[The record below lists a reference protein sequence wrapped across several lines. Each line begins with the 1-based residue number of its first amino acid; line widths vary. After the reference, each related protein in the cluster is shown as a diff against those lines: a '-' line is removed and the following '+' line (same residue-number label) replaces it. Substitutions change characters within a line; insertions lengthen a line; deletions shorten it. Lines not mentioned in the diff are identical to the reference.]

1 MKGHINR
8 VCFCLILFGAAS
20 VYAAQLQLV
29 VIPLKHRS
37 ADELIAIIKPL
48 VVKGGTVTGMNNQLI
63 LKSTAANINEIKR
76 LLQSIDKAP
85 RRLMITV
92 KQDIDGNIN
101 QREHSVSGRYSTGD
115 VTIANSSGRTKN
127 KRGITITK
135 QDDAGNHISYR
146 SHSTRSN
153 IEDKNSFRVQ
163 TLEGQPAFIE
173 TGQSVP
179 VAKHQTFVTHAGVV
193 SHDTIEYRDV
203 TSGFYVLP
211 RLNGNNV
218 TLTVSPQLSRIHPHQ
233 GAVFDIQNI
242 ETTVRGQL
250 GEWIQIG
257 AVEQDFDDSNKGILH
272 STRRHGQEQ
281 RSVFVK
287 VEEIQ

>member
-8 VCFCLILFGAAS
+8 VCFFLILSGAAS
-20 VYAAQLQLV
+20 VYAAQLQLA

-63 LKSTAANINEIKR
+63 LKSTIANINEIKR
-76 LLQSIDKAP
+76 LLQSLDKAA

-101 QREHSVSGRYSTGD
+101 QREHSVSGRVSTGD
-115 VTIANSSGRTKN
+115 VTVANSPGRTKN
-127 KRGITITK
+127 KQGITITT

-146 SHSTRSN
+146 SRSTRSN

-163 TLEGQPAFIE
+163 TIEGQPAFIE

-179 VAKHQTFVTHAGVV
+179 VANQQTFATHAGVV
-193 SHDTIEYRDV
+193 SRDTIEYRDV

-211 RLNGNNV
+211 RLNGNTV
-218 TLTVSPQLSRIHPHQ
+218 TLSVSPQLSRAHPHQ

-242 ETTVRGQL
+242 ETTVAGQL

-257 AVEQDFDDSNKGILH
+257 GVDQHFDDSNKGILH
-272 STRRHGQEQ
+272 STRRRGQEQ
-281 RSVFVK
+281 RSVLIK
-287 VEEIQ
+287 VEEIK